1 MRVTFGHASSP
12 AKIPAMAFAFMANQ
26 FKGVINQLNKTCQLM
41 GVDRDELEILRKP
54 DRVVEVSLPVLM
66 DDGHIKV
73 FDGYRVQYNNIRGPY
88 KGGLRF
94 HQQVNLD
101 EVKAL
106 AFWMTIKCAVAD
118 IPYGGGKGG
127 VAVDVKKLSEGELER
142 LTRAYTRGFA
152 DFIGPLKDVPAP
164 DVYTTPQIMA
174 WIMDEYSHIKGE
186 NIPAVVT
193 GKPVEIGGSV
203 GRETATSL
211 GGFYVFEQ
219 ILQKLKMKKSKTS
232 LAVQGFGNV
241 GMNFALIAYRAGY
254 KIVAVSDSSGG
265 IYDGK
270 GLKLEAVLEHKR
282 ATGRVVNFK
291 GAQDIS
297 NEKLLE
303 LPVEVLAPAALENV
317 INEKNAARVK
327 AKIILE
333 LANGPTSPEAEI
345 KLLKRGVLL
354 APDVLVNSGGVIV
367 SYFEWVQN
375 LRHFYWD
382 KVKVEAHLKKQID
395 SAFDQVWQTM
405 AKQKNSDMRTAAYM
419 VAVER
424 LVKALSV
431 RGI

>member
-1 MRVTFGHASSP
+1 
-12 AKIPAMAFAFMANQ
+12 MADQ
-26 FKGVINQLNKTCQLM
+26 FKAVINQLNKTAAIM
-41 GVDRDELEILRKP
+41 KIKHDELEILRKP
-54 DRVVEVSLPVLM
+54 DRIIEISLPVLM

-73 FDGYRVQYNNIRGPY
+73 FTGYRVQYNNIRGPY
-88 KGGLRF
+88 KGGIRF
-94 HQQVNLD
+94 HPKVNLD
-101 EVKAL
+101 EVKTL

-127 VAVDVKKLSEGELER
+127 VTVDVKKLSNGELER

-152 DFIGPLKDVPAP
+152 DFIGPYKDVPAP

-186 NIPAVVT
+186 NTPAVVT
-193 GKPVEIGGSV
+193 GKPVEIGGSL
-203 GRETATSL
+203 GRGTATSL

-219 ILQKLKMKKSKTS
+219 VLEKIKMKKNKIS
-232 LAVQGFGNV
+232 LAIQGFGNV
-241 GMNFALIAYRAGY
+241 GMNFAVIAYAAGY
-254 KIVAVSDSSGG
+254 KIAAVSDSRGG
-265 IYDGK
+265 IYNEK
-270 GLKLEAVLEHKR
+270 GLNIDEVLLHKQT
-282 ATGRVVNFK
+282 TGSVIDFK
-291 GAQDIS
+291 GAKNIT

-317 INEKNAARVK
+317 IDKKNAGRIK

-333 LANGPTSPEAEI
+333 LGNGPTTAEAEI
-345 KLLKRGVLL
+345 KLQKKGVLIV
-354 APDVLVNSGGVIV
+354 PDVLANSGGVIV

-375 LRHFYWD
+375 LRHFYWEQA
-382 KVKVEAHLKKQID
+382 KVEGNLEKQIVG
-395 SAFDQVWQTM
+395 AFKKVWQTM
-405 AKQKNSDMRTAAYM
+405 ENQDNNDMRTAAYM